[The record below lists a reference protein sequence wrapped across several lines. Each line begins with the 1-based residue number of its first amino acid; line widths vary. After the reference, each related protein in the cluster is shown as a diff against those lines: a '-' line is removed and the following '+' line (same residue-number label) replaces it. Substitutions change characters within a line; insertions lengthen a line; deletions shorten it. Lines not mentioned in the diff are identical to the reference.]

1 MSEAQQHTRT
11 LRAHHALMLLPFIW
25 HLALAPIINDVRW
38 QPWGLPFA
46 MVWQMAG
53 ILATS
58 LIIGIVYRLDREP
71 RPDRHPPTDPQP

>member
-1 MSEAQQHTRT
+1 
-11 LRAHHALMLLPFIW
+11 MLLPFIW

-53 ILATS
+53 ILVTS

-71 RPDRHPPTDPQP
+71 RPDRQPPATPLP

>member
-1 MSEAQQHTRT
+1 VSETSQDTRT

-25 HLALAPIINDVRW
+25 HLALAPMINDVRW

-53 ILATS
+53 VVLAT
-58 LIIGIVYRLDREP
+58 LVIAVVFAIDQRLDR
-71 RPDRHPPTDPQP
+71 DGT

>member
-1 MSEAQQHTRT
+1 MSETSQGTRT

-25 HLALAPIINDVRW
+25 HLALAPIINDVPW

-53 ILATS
+53 ILVTS

-71 RPDRHPPTDPQP
+71 HPDRQPPNDPQP